1 MKFGMEGKTGDLKF
15 SKYYRVTTPNEMD
28 IDREEIFYRE
38 KYNDIINYLKIVLTN
53 DEESDIQSYIK
64 FIRPKGAILI
74 KVNPG
79 TDIVDYLKLIS
90 KNYYLNFF
98 ELNQEEIVKAP
109 DEFISNFIDILESI
123 IEVTSE
129 NVENEPK
136 DYKEPRSNKQDLE
149 QSKINRL
156 LVIDQQKFSSIDL
169 NGKNLLELFAVSF
182 KNRADLV
189 KNGLI
194 LIWINNTMKEIKKSS
209 QLIFDVFDLFI
220 KIPMLDKVER
230 ETILRAFSEKNSK
243 IVFDIKTLVDYTAM
257 WEIKDLI
264 QLLKIG
270 IFKHFLNSD
279 LNESS
284 NEITDGLINLIESGE
299 FIPTTP
305 EINGIIENSDSD
317 FYKNNNLSN
326 KNSMEGRN
334 TESTSIYTQNI
345 SNEIKGER
353 FTDFMLMQLYENAVS
368 KNYSE
373 LVLVID
379 KLNKNELLEEIER
392 KILAKY
398 AFILNDSPK
407 LALIN
412 LEKAKKRIDN
422 LKRAF
427 GQN

>member
-1 MKFGMEGKTGDLKF
+1 MEGKTDDLKF
-15 SKYYRVTTPNEMD
+15 SKYYRLITPNEMD

-53 DEESDIQSYIK
+53 DEESVVQSYNK

-90 KNYYLNFF
+90 KNYYLNFV

-109 DEFISNFIDILESI
+109 DEFVSNFIDILERIIGRTLKSI
-123 IEVTSE
+123 D
-129 NVENEPK
+129 NETK
-136 DYKEPRSNKQDLE
+136 NNEKARSNEHDPG
-149 QSKINRL
+149 QSKIKGL

-169 NGKNLLELFAVSF
+169 NGKNLLELFMVSY
-182 KNRADLV
+182 KNRANLV
-189 KNGLI
+189 KEGLI

-220 KIPMLDKVER
+220 KVPILDKVER
-230 ETILRAFSEKNSK
+230 ETIFRAFSEKNPK
-243 IVFDIKTLVDYTAM
+243 IVFDIKTLVDYTAT

-264 QLLKIG
+264 RLLRIG
-270 IFKHFLNSD
+270 IFKHFLNFE

-299 FIPTTP
+299 YIPTTP
-305 EINGIIENSDSD
+305 ENKRNMENSDSD
-317 FYKNNNLSN
+317 FYKSDEFSN
-326 KNSMEGRN
+326 KNSMYGRN
-334 TESTSIYTQNI
+334 IESRNIYAQNL
-345 SNEIKGER
+345 SNEIKEER
-353 FTDFMLMQLYENAVS
+353 FTDFMLNQLYENAVS

-373 LVLVID
+373 LVLIID
-379 KLNKNELLEEIER
+379 KLNKNEHLEEIER

-407 LALIN
+407 MAQIN

-427 GQN
+427 GQY